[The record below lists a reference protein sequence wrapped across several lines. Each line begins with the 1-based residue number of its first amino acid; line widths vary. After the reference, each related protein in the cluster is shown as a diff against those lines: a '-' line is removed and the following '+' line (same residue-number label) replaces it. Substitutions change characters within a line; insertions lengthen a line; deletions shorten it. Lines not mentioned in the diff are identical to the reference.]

1 MKEEDLREGIWYKV
15 SGLGYGP
22 YDYIRIYD
30 IDENISYSEAVSGGV
45 YVWRNP
51 SHTILQK
58 PYTLT
63 PMTESQKVEYLPQY
77 QTNKLGWCRT
87 EVRGYYIFVTGIGNR
102 KVEYSKYISEN
113 TYYEDIVRYWDIDY
127 EQYVCPLT
135 EDEIEEFITPYLPK
149 DRGLHV
155 PEASFIYDENDQD
168 SICDMCERNLDTNR
182 GTCEGSK
189 CEQAKEMFYEEID
202 ANIDHA
208 LKIYKPGMLVENLY
222 THEPPFTVELGD
234 LVQADGQDLYIEK
247 SGKKLWLFEG
257 GVWADIVA
265 DEPTETDLEKAK
277 RLYPIGT
284 KYISPENG
292 KTYYVEKAPYGDQYW
307 INAKGDICAD
317 TGVNEGEFIFY
328 QGKWAEII
336 EPQKL
341 DMTGLP
347 DAHIENLHNSVKEFL
362 VDTTS
367 VASYDQSRF
376 VPVGEPYMG
385 YLSGSQKA
393 GLKGQQRVPTMLGG
407 KGVINV
413 DELRAQAKEMN
424 LLSIDSERV
433 AGMHNPPISLY
444 DGLNWMLPTD
454 KKRGSEIIEI
464 FIKK

>member
-1 MKEEDLREGIWYKV
+1 MKEEDLREGEWYKIT
-15 SGLGYGP
+15 GDGFTDE
-22 YDYIRIYD
+22 DYICFHDKHNY
-30 IDENISYSEAVSGGV
+30 SYSYTQCVDGGNFEHRSGHWVGVEIEYVS
-45 YVWRNP
+45 
-51 SHTILQK
+51 
-58 PYTLT
+58 
-63 PMTESQKVEYLPQY
+63 PMTEAQKVEYLPQY
-77 QTNKLGWCRT
+77 KPRGLGWCRT
-87 EVRGYYIFVTGIGNR
+87 EVKGYYIFVIGLNTYS
-102 KVEYSKYISEN
+102 VTYAELIDDGEYSKLGSANSWATESSFFA
-113 TYYEDIVRYWDIDY
+113 
-127 EQYVCPLT
+127 CPLT

-149 DRGLHV
+149 DSGLHV
-155 PEASFIYDENDQD
+155 PEENFIYDQ
-168 SICDMCERNLDTNR
+168 S
-182 GTCEGSK
+182 
-189 CEQAKEMFYEEID
+189 
-202 ANIDHA
+202 NIDYA
-208 LKIYKPGMLVENLY
+208 KKSYPPGTVVWHMYAANEWFRIEEDTV
-222 THEPPFTVELGD
+222 FTEDV
-234 LVQADGQDLYIEK
+234 DGSIFIQYEDIR
-247 SGKKLWLFEG
+247 LWLFEG
-257 GVWADIVA
+257 GVWADIVT

-385 YLSGSQKA
+385 YLSDSQKA

-424 LLSIDSERV
+424 LLPIDIERV
-433 AGMHNPPISLY
+433 VGMHNPPISLY
-444 DGLNWMLPTD
+444 DGLNWMLPSD